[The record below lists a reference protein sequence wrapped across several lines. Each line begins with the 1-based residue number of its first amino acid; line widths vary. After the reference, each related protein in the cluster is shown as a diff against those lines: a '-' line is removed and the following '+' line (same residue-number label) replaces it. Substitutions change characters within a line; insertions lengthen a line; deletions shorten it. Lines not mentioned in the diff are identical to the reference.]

1 MRSKLT
7 IIALALA
14 LGLSPAFAQTPAPI
28 VIQAATGAPPAAA
41 PRPQV
46 SVSSPSTNAALQI
59 VQELKAKNEELL
71 QKQAATLQ
79 RLDELEKAAEQMK
92 IYSKRG

>member
-7 IIALALA
+7 IIALAFA
-14 LGLSPAFAQTPAPI
+14 LGLNAAFAQTPAPI
-28 VIQAATGAPPAAA
+28 VVQAATGAPPAAS

-46 SVSSPSTNAALQI
+46 SVPSPSTNAALQI